1 MLDSSP
7 VSEFNCFSQLG
18 LDSTVPAWVAEPT
31 PVDSG
36 LSQPSTSLYSF
47 MGDIKGMFIELVTRV
62 SHIELRQEA
71 TKQFLGTLAS
81 GKHED
86 AVPVEQA
93 GVTGA
98 QQYQSCFS
106 FGYVRSI
113 ITLHHPLQCLLGGPS
128 NSLSRLAATSG
139 LQAILFPQP
148 LLWLYKIIRFL
159 IIWMLFA
166 LLVLLA
172 VPMGI
177 SRLPFRL
184 YHLEVLWV
192 CKMTNLVCVR
202 LLLVVLGQEPEEWL

>member
-128 NSLSRLAATSG
+128 NSLSMLTATSG
-139 LQAILFPQP
+139 LQVLAGHPLPSTSALALQNYKVSYNLDAFCIAGASGSAHGYQQIAIQTIP
-148 LLWLYKIIRFL
+148 
-159 IIWMLFA
+159 
-166 LLVLLA
+166 
-172 VPMGI
+172 
-177 SRLPFRL
+177 S
-184 YHLEVLWV
+184 
-192 CKMTNLVCVR
+192 
-202 LLLVVLGQEPEEWL
+202 